1 MKTLFLVGAGGF
13 IGSILRYLI
22 AMLMLQ
28 VRAGFPLGTLLVN
41 IIGSLFIGL
50 LMGIFEK
57 YTGIDALK
65 NFLIIGVLGGFT
77 TFSSF
82 TWEALHLLQKGA
94 YIQFL
99 AYVLISVILGL
110 IVCFL
115 GYQAIVNF

>member
-82 TWEALHLLQKGA
+82 TWEALHLLQEGA

>member
-22 AMLMLQ
+22 ALLMLQ

-82 TWEALHLLQKGA
+82 TWEALHLLQEGA